1 MAYLYGHLYDSDG
14 YCDTEDWNEKN
25 KIKIDVATSLKIKFS
40 QSCTPINEYA
50 KCFFKSDFE
59 TGIGCS
65 GGEAN
70 WAPCRGGKTGVEMK
84 IQMNNNKT
92 GFEMCVESHQN
103 LKPYYGD
110 PEDELNFKSCW
121 IRIDGL
127 DIFLWEDEN
136 LTNKL
141 AIFKIDQSIEAKKE
155 SMAIV
160 LEDKLKRYSP
170 MQVAQK
176 VKWATGSLVVSF
188 KAFDD
193 GSRKNYFHFQTD
205 VDFYI
210 PNDNSNDDKKPKNK
224 KPEMEVKK
232 SKKTNENSNDGKKPM
247 NKNPKMEI
255 KKTKKADDEE
265 KSKNKK
271 PNTEVKKRVY
281 KRKIV
286 DDNPDLE
293 KKIKN
298 KNPKMNNKK
307 SKKADDGKKSN
318 NKKPKPEVTKRKK
331 ANDNSKDEKKSKN
344 KEPTK
349 VEIKKGKIIINVP

>member
-1 MAYLYGHLYDSDG
+1 MTYLYDD
-14 YCDTEDWNEKN
+14 KF
-25 KIKIDVATSLKIKFS
+25 KIDVATSLKIKFS

-65 GGEAN
+65 EGEAKWN
-70 WAPCRGGKTGVEMK
+70 ACGGGKTGVEMK

-92 GFEMCVESHQN
+92 GFEMCVKSHQN
-103 LKPYYGD
+103 LKPYYDD
-110 PEDELNFKSCW
+110 PGQDLNFKPSW

-188 KAFDD
+188 KAFDG
-193 GSRKNYFHFQTD
+193 GSRKNYSYFQT
-205 VDFYI
+205 DFYI